1 MNKKFFKLCYCKIWY
16 NFFFGVYNVNN
27 VIFIYCYVIRNVIM
41 IEKIIIKNKIV

>member
-1 MNKKFFKLCYCKIWY
+1 MNKKKLNYVIVKYGII
-16 NFFFGVYNVNN
+16 FFFGVYNVNN